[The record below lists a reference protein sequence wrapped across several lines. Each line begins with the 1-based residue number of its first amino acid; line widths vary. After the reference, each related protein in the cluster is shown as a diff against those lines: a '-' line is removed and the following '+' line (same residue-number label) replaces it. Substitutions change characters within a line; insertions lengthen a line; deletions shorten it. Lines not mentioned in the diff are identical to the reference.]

1 MPGTVMAV
9 LVAVGDRV
17 SAGTTLVILEA
28 MKMEHHISAPAD
40 GTVSDVHVTAG
51 QQVENGA
58 ALLVLESEEPE
69 EESA

>member
-1 MPGTVMAV
+1 MAV

>member
-1 MPGTVMAV
+1 
-9 LVAVGDRV
+9 
-17 SAGTTLVILEA
+17 VILEA